1 MSDHITRD
9 FPKAQAGKPLRNGE
23 SVGRKRVAKSLDERG
38 RNQSDAGT
46 LVFAASRREVKS
58 MFMLS
63 PLMTLM
69 ADAARV
75 IEIRLRMIAL
85 GTSTPDEMF
94 LMVSEKMSAMAE
106 AKSIFVRG
114 GDPSLVIENY
124 QKIVAA
130 NVARLSDS
138 QNY

>member
-1 MSDHITRD
+1 V
-9 FPKAQAGKPLRNGE
+9 QA
-23 SVGRKRVAKSLDERG
+23 ER
-38 RNQSDAGT
+38 
-46 LVFAASRREVKS
+46 F
-58 MFMLS
+58 

-106 AKSIFVRG
+106 AKAIFARG
-114 GDPSLVIENY
+114 GDPSLAFENY

-130 NVARLSDS
+130 NVARLSGL

>member
-1 MSDHITRD
+1 
-9 FPKAQAGKPLRNGE
+9 
-23 SVGRKRVAKSLDERG
+23 
-38 RNQSDAGT
+38 
-46 LVFAASRREVKS
+46 
-58 MFMLS
+58 MLFLF

-75 IEIRLRMIAL
+75 IEIRLRMMAL

-94 LMVSEKMSAMAE
+94 LMVTEKVDAME
-106 AKSIFVRG
+106 QAKKIFIRG

-130 NVARLSDS
+130 NVARLSRP
-138 QNY
+138 